1 MAPSLED
8 LVRNMFCEQRQL
20 MMQPGAERAKSS
32 DVTKLNPDVTL
43 RERWGNMHICA
54 KPYDRANILG
64 RMQTIPRADSG
75 TGARKLS
82 VKRLGNA

>member
-1 MAPSLED
+1 M
-8 LVRNMFCEQRQL
+8 LVLGCNEI
-20 MMQPGAERAKSS
+20 
-32 DVTKLNPDVTL
+32 NPDVTL
-43 RERWGNMHICA
+43 RERSGNMHTRA
-54 KPYDRANILG
+54 KPYDRANILE